1 MEATNRLDARSL
13 PEPVSRKVN
22 GIFTIGTIGAI
33 QMPVRKEA
41 SEFCLL
47 KGSSFAFTR
56 QRSLIRTQHSPLQ
69 KCRTFQVK
77 RQQEKNLGDLPPSSA
92 GLSCPTVERMT

>member
-1 MEATNRLDARSL
+1 MEATKRLDARSL

-22 GIFTIGTIGAI
+22 GILTIGTTGAI
-33 QMPVRKEA
+33 QMPVKKEA

-69 KCRTFQVK
+69 KPRRPATLQRGLGELLH
-77 RQQEKNLGDLPPSSA
+77 RQEPAALKVRNRA
-92 GLSCPTVERMT
+92 